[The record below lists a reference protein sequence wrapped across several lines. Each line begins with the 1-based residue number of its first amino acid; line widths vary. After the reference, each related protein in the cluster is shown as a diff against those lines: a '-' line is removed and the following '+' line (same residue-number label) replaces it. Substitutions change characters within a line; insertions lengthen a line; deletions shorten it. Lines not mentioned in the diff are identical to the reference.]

1 MSPTSPKHNA
11 ASALLIRML
20 FPSLAVPVFALLPA
34 VSFAFVPVAGDPI
47 ACRIAYLCPWTTST
61 PLAAPAE

>member
-1 MSPTSPKHNA
+1 
-11 ASALLIRML
+11 
-20 FPSLAVPVFALLPA
+20 VPVFALLPA